1 MSAAKTID
9 DPPVELTP
17 SKTEKSK
24 SVSRHSSRCSKDLT
38 YLL

>member
-17 SKTEKSK
+17 SKTDKRNSIG
-24 SVSRHSSRCSKDLT
+24 RQNPRCSKDLIS
-38 YLL
+38 LL